1 MRNSEMTTYRQRVA
15 FRTSPGGPVKVR
27 AFSANNR
34 ADAEHSLFV
43 WSQRNAIE
51 IHEILSR

>member
-1 MRNSEMTTYRQRVA
+1 MRNSEMSLFRTSVA
-15 FRTSPGGPVKVR
+15 FRTSPGGAVKVR

-34 ADAEHSLFV
+34 ADAEHCLFV

-51 IHEILSR
+51 IHEIVSR